1 MRSKYFI
8 FSTEKESW
16 YIKDYYKDLLEQPS
30 EYKVV
35 RNEGWGPSVWHI
47 APSEKYPISTFTLI
61 SLHTYKKGD
70 VIGIL

>member
-8 FSTEKESW
+8 FITEKESW
-16 YIKDYYKDLLEQPS
+16 YIKRYYKDLLEQPS

-35 RNEGWGPSVWHI
+35 RSEGCRPSVWHI

-70 VIGIL
+70 AIGIL